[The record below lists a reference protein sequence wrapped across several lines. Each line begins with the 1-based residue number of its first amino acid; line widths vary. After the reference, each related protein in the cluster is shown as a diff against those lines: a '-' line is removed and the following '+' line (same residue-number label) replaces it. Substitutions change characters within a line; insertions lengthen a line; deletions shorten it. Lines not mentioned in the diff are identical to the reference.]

1 MITRQRLEEIASRV
15 LDKLIENDPDE
26 AIEFID
32 EELELTDEERKY
44 FCVEDNIDE
53 ARKLWGEEE
62 ETTTL
67 TVTCGVC
74 GEETEYELSAEDSET
89 YEKYLIYGRELG
101 YLQDL
106 FPNVPAWIRSGAIDK
121 YSGGFCIC
129 PKCSGM
135 EG

>member
-1 MITRQRLEEIASRV
+1 MITRERLEEIASKA
-15 LDKLIENDPDE
+15 LDKLIEDDPYDAEEWMKEELDLSDEEMEYFCIDDNLDE
-26 AIEFID
+26 AKGLSD
-32 EELELTDEERKY
+32 D
-44 FCVEDNIDE
+44 DD
-53 ARKLWGEEE
+53 